1 MLNKNAIEKML
12 EMPDDKFIMMLNL
25 VLGSAGIDMG
35 SKKIDGKTVKKI
47 RALLKE
53 VTDDDIA
60 RLTYLVGVYNG
71 VKWKT
76 IFPE

>member
-12 EMPDDKFIMMLNL
+12 EMPDDKFIIMLNL

-71 VKWKT
+71 V
-76 IFPE
+76 

>member
-60 RLTYLVGVYNG
+60 RLTYMVGVYNG
-71 VKWKT
+71 V
-76 IFPE
+76 

>member
-35 SKKIDGKTVKKI
+35 SKKFDGKTVKKI

-71 VKWKT
+71 V
-76 IFPE
+76 

>member
-35 SKKIDGKTVKKI
+35 SKNIDGKTVKKI

-71 VKWKT
+71 V
-76 IFPE
+76 

>member
-35 SKKIDGKTVKKI
+35 SKKIAGKTVKKI

-71 VKWKT
+71 V
-76 IFPE
+76 

>member
-35 SKKIDGKTVKKI
+35 NKKIDGKTVKKI

-71 VKWKT
+71 V
-76 IFPE
+76 

>member
-12 EMPDDKFIMMLNL
+12 EMTDDKFIMMLNL

-71 VKWKT
+71 V
-76 IFPE
+76 

>member
-53 VTDDDIA
+53 VTDDDVA
-60 RLTYLVGVYNG
+60 RLTYLVGMYNG
-71 VKWKT
+71 V
-76 IFPE
+76 

>member
-47 RALLKE
+47 RARLKE
-53 VTDDDIA
+53 VTDDDIT

-71 VKWKT
+71 V
-76 IFPE
+76 

>member
-60 RLTYLVGVYNG
+60 RFTYLVGVYNG
-71 VKWKT
+71 V
-76 IFPE
+76 

>member
-47 RALLKE
+47 RALLKD

-71 VKWKT
+71 V
-76 IFPE
+76 

>member
-53 VTDDDIA
+53 VTDDDVA

-71 VKWKT
+71 V
-76 IFPE
+76 

>member
-25 VLGSAGIDMG
+25 VLGSAGIDMR

-71 VKWKT
+71 V
-76 IFPE
+76 

>member
-12 EMPDDKFIMMLNL
+12 ERPDDKFIMMLNL

-71 VKWKT
+71 V
-76 IFPE
+76 

>member
-47 RALLKE
+47 RALIKE

-71 VKWKT
+71 V
-76 IFPE
+76 

>member
-25 VLGSAGIDMG
+25 VLGSAGFDMG
-35 SKKIDGKTVKKI
+35 RKKIDGKTVKKI

-71 VKWKT
+71 V
-76 IFPE
+76 

>member
-60 RLTYLVGVYNG
+60 RLTYLEGVYNG
-71 VKWKT
+71 V
-76 IFPE
+76 

>member
-12 EMPDDKFIMMLNL
+12 EMPNDKFIMMLNL

-71 VKWKT
+71 V
-76 IFPE
+76 

>member
-25 VLGSAGIDMG
+25 VLGSAEIDMG

-53 VTDDDIA
+53 VTDDDVA

-71 VKWKT
+71 V
-76 IFPE
+76 

>member
-71 VKWKT
+71 V
-76 IFPE
+76 

>member
-12 EMPDDKFIMMLNL
+12 EMPDNKFIMMLNL

-53 VTDDDIA
+53 VTDDDVA

-71 VKWKT
+71 V
-76 IFPE
+76 

>member
-53 VTDDDIA
+53 VTDDDKA

-71 VKWKT
+71 VRNGKR
-76 IFPE
+76 

>member
-47 RALLKE
+47 RAFLKE

-71 VKWKT
+71 V
-76 IFPE
+76 

>member
-53 VTDDDIA
+53 VTDGDIA

-71 VKWKT
+71 V
-76 IFPE
+76 

>member
-12 EMPDDKFIMMLNL
+12 MMPDDKFIMMLNL

-71 VKWKT
+71 V
-76 IFPE
+76 

>member
-60 RLTYLVGVYNG
+60 RLTYLVGVYIG
-71 VKWKT
+71 V
-76 IFPE
+76 

>member
-35 SKKIDGKTVKKI
+35 SKKNDGKTVKKI

-71 VKWKT
+71 V
-76 IFPE
+76 

>member
-60 RLTYLVGVYNG
+60 RLTYLVGVYNW
-71 VKWKT
+71 V
-76 IFPE
+76 

>member
-12 EMPDDKFIMMLNL
+12 EMPDDKLIMMLNL

-71 VKWKT
+71 V
-76 IFPE
+76 

>member
-12 EMPDDKFIMMLNL
+12 EMPDDNLIMMLIL
-25 VLGSAGIDMG
+25 VLGIAGIYLG

-71 VKWKT
+71 V
-76 IFPE
+76 

>member
-35 SKKIDGKTVKKI
+35 GKKIDGKTVKKI

-71 VKWKT
+71 V
-76 IFPE
+76 

>member
-1 MLNKNAIEKML
+1 MLNKNAIEKMP

-71 VKWKT
+71 V
-76 IFPE
+76 

>member
-47 RALLKE
+47 RALLNE
-53 VTDDDIA
+53 GTDDDIA

-71 VKWKT
+71 V
-76 IFPE
+76 

>member
-12 EMPDDKFIMMLNL
+12 EMPDDRFIMMLNL

-71 VKWKT
+71 V
-76 IFPE
+76 

>member
-47 RALLKE
+47 RALLIE

-71 VKWKT
+71 V
-76 IFPE
+76 

>member
-1 MLNKNAIEKML
+1 MLNKNAIDKLL

-71 VKWKT
+71 V
-76 IFPE
+76 

>member
-12 EMPDDKFIMMLNL
+12 EMPDEKFIMMLNL

-71 VKWKT
+71 V
-76 IFPE
+76 